1 MGMVAPALTLGTQ
14 HRKTHYQRVMMFF
27 VLMFLALQLIGAG
40 SHNHAYTD
48 HQPDCAACA
57 LADMPAGAPPPLA
70 VVVPVAPVAGLSLAV
85 QPSSDSIA
93 LPASYLTPPS
103 HAPPGAAVF
112 SF

>member
-1 MGMVAPALTLGTQ
+1 MYEPTLILGTQ

-27 VLMFLALQLIGAG
+27 VLMFLALQLLGTS

-48 HQPDCAACA
+48 HQPDCAACVI
-57 LADMPAGAPPPLA
+57 ADMPAGVPPPPA
-70 VVVPVAPVAGLSLAV
+70 VVVPVALLASLPMV
-85 QPSSDSIA
+85 VLQSSTWIA
-93 LPASYLTPPS
+93 IVGDYLTPPS